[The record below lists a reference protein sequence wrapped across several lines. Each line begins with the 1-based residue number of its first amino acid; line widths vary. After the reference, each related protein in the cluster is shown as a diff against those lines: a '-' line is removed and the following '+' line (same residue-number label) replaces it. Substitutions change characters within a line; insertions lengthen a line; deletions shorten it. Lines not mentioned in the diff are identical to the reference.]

1 MNVMKKGRT
10 LALFDFDG
18 TITNRDTF
26 IDFFKFVYGNGKIWI
41 LFVKFFPF
49 IILYFLKMY
58 SGRKLKELF
67 LKDLIKGWDSAKFE
81 KEAVNYYENRFKSI
95 LKDSAMSEIEKLKAE
110 GAKIVVVTASA
121 EEWVKPFSNHNGI
134 DLVAT
139 KLEMK
144 NGFYTGKILGQNCR
158 GEEKVRRISEK
169 YDKSLFDTVLAYGDS
184 SGDKEMLEFATKGF
198 YRIFY

>member
-41 LFVKFFPF
+41 LSVKFFPF

-81 KEAVNYYENRFKSI
+81 KEAVNYYENRLKSI
-95 LKDSAMSEIEKLKAE
+95 LKHSAMSEIEKLKAE

-184 SGDKEMLEFATKGF
+184 SGDKEMLEFATRGF